1 MPSYPESNLYPTG
14 LQPNEPFY
22 REVELPAGSVH
33 VYADEEMY
41 AGLDP
46 RIFDMAGHNLQIP
59 GIRYMGYTPDVHVGV
74 GTCIGT
80 TAVWNREGGMVSP
93 SIVGSDIGC
102 GMRVHLTNLHR
113 SDVQDLRLR
122 RKLVN
127 RIEKYLPMEAHQR
140 GAFSDLRMDHIV
152 QKGLKGLPNK
162 YLPENVSA
170 KRSPSL
176 THVEHARFAFD
187 PEELNAVADTYWV
200 KGLRQLGTLG
210 GGNHF
215 AEIQYIEIAEE
226 NRQLAERWGMRD
238 GQVVVMIHSGS
249 RAWGAMVS
257 QHYTSMAARAM
268 KRLDLRTDDPRL
280 IFAPLDSPEGRRYTD
295 MMASALNVA
304 VVNRHLI
311 AYAIREAF
319 LDIFGSK
326 FQMDILYD
334 LMHNYAWEESHGGE
348 DWFVHRK
355 GATRALPAGHPDNP
369 DVYAQTGHPA
379 LIPGSMGTSSY
390 IMAGLPS
397 GAGNYHSI
405 CHGAGRIRSRTA
417 TKKLV
422 TVDEFAAALKVG
434 TEEEVIVNHNA
445 LGVILDESPQAYK
458 DVDRIIHSVA
468 GAGLASVVAKCK
480 PLAAVKGAKT

>member
-1 MPSYPESNLYPTG
+1 MPKSNAASEFPAEAKSCYH
-14 LQPNEPFY
+14 
-22 REVELPAGSVH
+22 EVKLPAGSVH
-33 VYADEEMY
+33 VFADENLF
-41 AGLDP
+41 AGLDS
-46 RIFDMAGHNLQIP
+46 RIFEMANHNLQIP
-59 GIRYMGYTPDVHVGV
+59 GIRYMGYTPDVHVGI

-80 TAVWNREGGMVSP
+80 TAVWGMNDGIVSP

-113 SDVQDLRLR
+113 RDLQDLRLR

-127 RIEKYLPMEAHQR
+127 RIEKYLPMESHKK

-152 QKGLKGLPNK
+152 QKGLKGLPSK
-162 YLPENVSA
+162 YLPDSA
-170 KRSPSL
+170 SSKRSPSL
-176 THVEHARFAFD
+176 THVERARFAFD
-187 PEELNAVADTYWV
+187 PEELNAVQETYWV

-215 AEIQYIEIAEE
+215 AEIQYLEIAEE
-226 NRQLAERWGMRD
+226 NRHIAEQWGMKD

-257 QHYTSMAARAM
+257 QHYTSTAARAM
-268 KRLDLRTDDPRL
+268 KRLGLGTSDPKL
-280 IFAPLDSPEGRRYTD
+280 IFAPLDSPEGRRYTN

-319 LDIFGSK
+319 LDVFGPSFK
-326 FQMDILYD
+326 MNILYD
-334 LMHNYAWEESHGGE
+334 LMHNYAWEEQHGGQ

-369 DVYAQTGHPA
+369 EAYMQTGHPA
-379 LIPGSMGTSSY
+379 LIPGSMGTASY

-397 GAGNYHSI
+397 GADNYHSI
-405 CHGAGRIRSRTA
+405 CHGAGRIRSRSA
-417 TKKLV
+417 TKRLV

-434 TEEEVIVNHNA
+434 TEEEVIVNHNS

-458 DVDRIIHSVA
+458 DVDQIIGSVT
-468 GAGLASVVAKCK
+468 GAGLASVVAKCR
-480 PLAAVKGAKT
+480 PLAAVKGARS